1 MSEAAA
7 CAGAELSSARMT
19 SDGPRSG
26 PGSVLL
32 TAIATGFGS
41 GYSPLAPGTAGS
53 LVGLALF
60 WPLAGLGVAVQL
72 AALAAVTALGVL
84 AADVVARRVGRKDP
98 GLVVVDEIAGQ
109 WLTLVALP
117 FSPLV
122 AVLGFFAFRA
132 MDVVKPWPA
141 RQLEALPGGLGI
153 VADDLMAGVYAQL
166 LVRVLLRAFEIG

>member
-1 MSEAAA
+1 MIRPVPPNA
-7 CAGAELSSARMT
+7 
-19 SDGPRSG
+19 PRDR
-26 PGSVLL
+26 PAPLLL

-41 GYSPLAPGTAGS
+41 GYSPVAPGTVGS

-60 WPLAGLGVAVQL
+60 WPLAGLGTAVQL
-72 AALAAVTALGVL
+72 LALAAVTVVGVR
-84 AADVVARRVGRKDP
+84 AADVVARREGRKDP

-109 WLTLVALP
+109 WVTLLALP
-117 FSPLV
+117 FTPLV
-122 AVLGFFAFRA
+122 AALGFLAFRV

-166 LVRVLLRAFEIG
+166 IVRVLLRAFESA